1 MKKRN
6 KLFRNIIVCALS
18 AAMVITSGDFYAAKP
33 QHAAAADVIQAL
45 DYAIVENVADFRSY
59 IDNDY
64 PASSQDII
72 ETDWSGDTP
81 LYEINLPC
89 PGTLLVAPISP
100 EGYAKGTVYMD
111 LAKTTPVFKADG
123 CDSSRDEISSY
134 TIAAGTYY
142 YQASR
147 WNGTNPLTISSFIGF
162 IPAKSGGLRYTNVRP
177 DFTITTDVTVP
188 VISKKEDLTSAVN
201 AEASITTDT
210 ITTDWKGYSNVHS
223 FVVEESG
230 WLLAMPLCENDY
242 ITWELFSDTAITS
255 RIFKGKTL
263 QSTQDTMYSCY
274 LTPGTYYYRGN
285 RWNGTNSL
293 FFTTYLG
300 FIPDAPR
307 FSVTSNTL
315 NADASGANVTFQ
327 GEAGTIRVMEGDYD
341 PSIVMS
347 DTFWNTSNRV
357 NVINGTSTTIKKN
370 GKYVARLE
378 TADGLYVMVPFTVSG
393 VIEKVVVIPTATP
406 VPTQTPASTR
416 TPVTTPTPGKTTAP
430 STTATPAKKVYKI
443 TVAKKKLKIKVK
455 KSKKIKYTITK
466 GYVGLVRLKTS
477 NPKVATVNSKGV
489 VTAKKKGKCKITL
502 SLSNGKKVVVQIT
515 VKK

>member
-18 AAMVITSGDFYAAKP
+18 AAMVITSGDFYTAKP

-72 ETDWSGDTP
+72 ETDWKGDTP

-100 EGYAKGTVYMD
+100 EGYAKGTIYTD
-111 LAKTTPVFKADG
+111 LTKTTSLPEANG

-147 WNGTNPLTISSFIGF
+147 WNGNGSMTISSFIGF
-162 IPAKSGGLRYTNVRP
+162 IPAKSGGLSYSDVRP
-177 DFTITTDVTVP
+177 DFDITTDVTVP
-188 VISKKEDLTSAVN
+188 VISKKEDLISAVN
-201 AEASITTDT
+201 ADASLTTDT

-223 FVVEESG
+223 FVVKESG

-242 ITWELFSDTAITS
+242 ITWELFSDTATTS
-255 RIFKGKTL
+255 RIFHGKTL
-263 QSTQDTMYSCY
+263 KNAQNDVYSCY

-285 RWNGTNSL
+285 RWNGTKSL
-293 FFTTYLG
+293 SFTTYLG

-307 FSVTSNTL
+307 FLVTSNTL
-315 NADASGANVTFQ
+315 NADASGAEVTFQ
-327 GEAGTIRVMEGDYD
+327 GETGTIRVMAGDYD
-341 PSIVMS
+341 PSILMS

-357 NVINGTSTTIKKN
+357 NVVNGTSTTIKKN

-393 VIEKVVVIPTATP
+393 VIEKVVTVPTATP
-406 VPTQTPASTR
+406 VQTPVPTKA
-416 TPVTTPTPGKTTAP
+416 PVTTPAPSKTLTP
-430 STTATPAKKVYKI
+430 STTATPVKKVYKI
-443 TVAKKKLKIKVK
+443 TVAKKKLTIKVK
-455 KSKKIKYTITK
+455 KKKKIKYTITK
-466 GYVGLVRLKTS
+466 GYVGLIRLKTS
-477 NPKVATVNSKGV
+477 NPKVATINSKGV

-502 SLSNGKKVVVQIT
+502 SLSNGKKAVIQIT